1 MEQKKPVTNGSRSK
15 KRSLRLFRN
24 ELGREDRGGGGGGG
38 GRRVTRETTPRP
50 RLIWWL
56 SNYITLGPQLSF
68 SFPYWYMC
76 RCTILST
83 WKGDQNTDLLF
94 MYCVWLVLGSLVSK
108 DGRSDISRILM
119 PSPYPTAGLC
129 PKTLQ
134 SLSPLKE
141 SRSRSS
147 QQSAFG
153 SANATDWATKTQEKI
168 RFRIINSG
176 TCNESFSLPII
187 QESYFGQ
194 SDSDGEDES
203 SALALESTPGSLC
216 VV

>member
-1 MEQKKPVTNGSRSK
+1 
-15 KRSLRLFRN
+15 
-24 ELGREDRGGGGGGG
+24 
-38 GRRVTRETTPRP
+38 
-50 RLIWWL
+50 
-56 SNYITLGPQLSF
+56 
-68 SFPYWYMC
+68 MC
-76 RCTILST
+76 RCPILST

-94 MYCVWLVLGSLVSK
+94 LYCVWLVLGSLVSK
-108 DGRSDISRILM
+108 DSRSDISRILM

-129 PKTLQ
+129 PKTLH
-134 SLSPLKE
+134 LDLYPPLKG

-168 RFRIINSG
+168 RFRLINSG
-176 TCNESFSLPII
+176 NCNKSLSLPNI